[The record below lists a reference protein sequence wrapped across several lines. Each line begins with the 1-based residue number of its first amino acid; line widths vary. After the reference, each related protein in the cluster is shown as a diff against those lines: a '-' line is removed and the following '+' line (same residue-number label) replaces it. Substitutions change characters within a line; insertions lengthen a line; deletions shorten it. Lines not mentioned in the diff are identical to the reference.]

1 MPVITLLSV
10 HYSQTALTVALS
22 SIARSGGLW
31 EPPYRHHENFG
42 LGRDALGGYG
52 SEEEYWEHVRREV
65 LVIMDQFS
73 GFPNPN
79 LVIVTG
85 DAVNEELLEHLHG
98 ALMGHMG
105 SVPEV
110 LSNGS
115 VVAAAKG
122 AAEFMRRGPAPWSS

>member
-1 MPVITLLSV
+1 LPG
-10 HYSQTALTVALS
+10 
-22 SIARSGGLW
+22 RCGLW

-42 LGRDALGGYG
+42 LGREALGDYG

-65 LVIMDQFS
+65 LIIMEEFP
-73 GFPNPN
+73 GFPKPE
-79 LVIVTG
+79 LVMVTG
-85 DAVNEELLEHLHG
+85 DAADGEFLEHLHG
-98 ALMGHMG
+98 ALMRHMG

-122 AAEFMRRGPAPWSS
+122 AAELMRRGPAPWSR